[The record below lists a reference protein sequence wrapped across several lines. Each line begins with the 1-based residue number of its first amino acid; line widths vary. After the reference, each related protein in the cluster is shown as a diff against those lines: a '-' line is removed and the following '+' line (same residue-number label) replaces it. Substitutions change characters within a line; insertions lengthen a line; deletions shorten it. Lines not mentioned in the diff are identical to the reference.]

1 LLVIIFPCLGE
12 TRRAQVFNLL
22 KHMDTYT
29 SSISPSINNNDII
42 ITELQ
47 LPIMMPQSESNVVN
61 SIENDSGLQKV
72 DKRKSLPQL
81 YKKGQSGNPSG
92 RPKGSIN
99 IKAVLDKRLKKRN
112 AIKMIDTMIAGAE
125 NGEDKKTEMILKLK
139 GELNDKPIVNIQQ
152 NSFSVSPEL
161 IELAKQFLLQ
171 RNNKNDAVIIDVAPI
186 KMIENNDVY
195 NSTGSI

>member
-1 LLVIIFPCLGE
+1 
-12 TRRAQVFNLL
+12 
-22 KHMDTYT
+22 MDTYT